1 MSQLIRRLA
10 LRTINNYRY
19 VSTNN
24 NNSNMNNELFQV
36 KQQLELNNYFV
47 KRIFFINCF
56 LGGVAAGDFTFNI
69 MNMFIK

>member
-24 NNSNMNNELFQV
+24 NNSNELFEL

-47 KRIFFINCF
+47 KRIFFISCF
-56 LGGVAAGDFTFNI
+56 LGGIAAGDFTFNI
-69 MNMFIK
+69 VNMFIK

>member
-56 LGGVAAGDFTFNI
+56 IGGVAAGEFTFNI

>member
-56 LGGVAAGDFTFNI
+56 LGGVAAGEFTFNI

>member
-10 LRTINNYRY
+10 LKTIHIYRY
-19 VSTNN
+19 VSTN
-24 NNSNMNNELFQV
+24 SNINNELFQV
-36 KQQLELNNYFV
+36 KQQLEVNNYFV

-56 LGGVAAGDFTFNI
+56 IGGVVAGEFTFNI